1 MFLYFADQP
10 RNRCLKVHQLHPS
23 TTFQSKNYLQLY
35 GGEKIPRKD
44 AKTGMSKILLFAR
57 TSTINIVVVVVMR
70 KIDIFFLDA
79 FWYEELVFSW
89 NLGTN
94 IYH

>member
-1 MFLYFADQP
+1 
-10 RNRCLKVHQLHPS
+10 
-23 TTFQSKNYLQLY
+23 
-35 GGEKIPRKD
+35 
-44 AKTGMSKILLFAR
+44 MSKILLFAR